1 MEQQEEPKES
11 AELRWS
17 EHLVRAVEAFAREM
31 HGAMPPEFARHA
43 RGSAREGL
51 LAIRS
56 LIDAKIARID
66 AMERNQERRQVPVE

>member
-1 MEQQEEPKES
+1 MDPQEERTAG
-11 AELRWS
+11 AEPRWS
-17 EHLVRAVEAFAREM
+17 EHLVRAFEAFAREM
-31 HGAMPPEFARHA
+31 HGAVPPEFARHA

-66 AMERNQERRQVPVE
+66 AMERNRERRQVPVE

>member
-1 MEQQEEPKES
+1 MDPQEDRTEG

-17 EHLVRAVEAFAREM
+17 QHLVRAVDAFAREM
-31 HGAMPPEFARHA
+31 HGAVPPEFARHA
-43 RGSAREGL
+43 RGSARECL

-66 AMERNQERRQVPVE
+66 AMESNQERRQVPVE